1 MKILIG
7 LGGNLGDRARNLA
20 EAASYLEGIVRVT
33 AQSGVYESEP
43 WGYMDQPRFLNAVI
57 QAETD
62 LEPLRILDLLKE
74 YEIKAGRQEIFRF
87 GPRIID
93 LDLLA
98 YGDWVFQSC
107 RLTLPHPRM
116 HERLF
121 VLQPLCDFQPD
132 WCHPVL
138 GQTARALRDVLLKGT
153 PNAVRLWQGG
163 SESHV

>member
-7 LGGNLGDRARNLA
+7 LGGNLGERAQKLA
-20 EAASYLEGIVRVT
+20 EAASFLENVVDVT
-33 AQSGVYESEP
+33 ARSGIYESEP
-43 WGYMDQPRFLNAVI
+43 WGYLDQPRFLNAVI

-74 YEIKAGRQEIFRF
+74 YEIKAGRQELFRF

-93 LDLLA
+93 LDLLS

-121 VLQPLCDFQPD
+121 VLQPLCDFDPQ

-138 GQTARALRDVLLKGT
+138 GKTASVLRDALLKDT
-153 PNAVRLWQGG
+153 PNAVHPWQG
-163 SESHV
+163 

>member
-20 EAASYLEGIVRVT
+20 EAASYLKDIMDVT
-33 AQSGVYESEP
+33 FQSSIYESEP
-43 WGYMDQPRFLNAVI
+43 WGYTDQPRFLNAVI

-62 LEPLRILDLLKE
+62 LEPLQVLDLLKE
-74 YEIKAGRQEIFRF
+74 YEIKAGRQEIFRY

-98 YGDWVFQSC
+98 YGDWMFQSC

-116 HERLF
+116 YERLF
-121 VLQPLCDFQPD
+121 VLQPLCDFWPD
-132 WCHPVL
+132 WRHPIL
-138 GQTARALRDVLLKGT
+138 GKTAAELRDVLLKDT
-153 PNAVRLWQGG
+153 PDSVRLWQG
-163 SESHV
+163 